1 MSKLKSNISE
11 YLLEAAVAIDNV
23 SAAPE
28 VQASL
33 AEVGYDAARLAAGKA
48 LLTRASALNN
58 QQDSQSG
65 DQVNATSAK
74 DAAWQQADDLYMK
87 QVKLARIAVKKP
99 GDRGKLMLEGDRKHK
114 FAGWVEQAG
123 EFYAHAFEPEI
134 LAQLGTVNLSEAKLQ
149 DGKALADAVIAA
161 HKAQT
166 TAIGDKQNAT
176 DERDQAFD
184 DLAAWMS
191 DYLAA
196 ARVALEDHPQWME
209 KLGVLARTTPKAKP
223 SAATPPAT
231 NSPAA
236 TPPATNSPAV

>member
-1 MSKLKSNISE
+1 MSKFKSNISE
-11 YLLEAAVAIDNV
+11 YLLDAAVAIDNY

-28 VQASL
+28 IQALL

-48 LLTRASALNN
+48 LLTRAAALNS
-58 QQDSQSG
+58 QQDSESG

-74 DAAWQQADDLYMK
+74 DAAWQQADEVYMK
-87 QVKLARIAVKKP
+87 QVKLARIAIKKS

-123 EFYAHAFEPEI
+123 AFYEHAFEPDI
-134 LAQLGTVNLSEAKLQ
+134 LAQLGTVNLNAAKLQ
-149 DGKALADAVIAA
+149 NGKALTDAVIAA
-161 HKAQT
+161 HMAQAS
-166 TAIGDKQNAT
+166 AIGDKQNVT

-196 ARVALEDHPQWME
+196 ARVALEDHPQWLE

-223 SAATPPAT
+223 SAPKPPITGISA
-231 NSPAA
+231 
-236 TPPATNSPAV
+236 

>member
-1 MSKLKSNISE
+1 MSILKTNISE
-11 YLLEAAVAIDNV
+11 YLLGATVAIDNV
-23 SAAPE
+23 SASPE
-28 VQASL
+28 VQALL

-48 LLTRASALNN
+48 LLTRASALN
-58 QQDSQSG
+58 SQRGSEKG

-74 DAAWQQADDLYMK
+74 DAAWQQADDVYIK

-99 GDRGKLMLEGDRKHK
+99 GDRGKLMLEGDRKRK
-114 FAGWVEQAG
+114 FAGWVEQASA
-123 EFYAHAFEPEI
+123 FYEHAFEPDI
-134 LAQLGTVNLSEAKLQ
+134 LAQLGTVNLGQAKLQ
-149 DGKALADAVIAA
+149 DGKALTDAVIAA
-161 HKAQT
+161 HMAQA
-166 TAIGDKQNAT
+166 TAIGDKENAT

-196 ARVALEDHPQWME
+196 ARIALEDHPQWME

-223 SAATPPAT
+223 SAAKSPVT

-236 TPPATNSPAV
+236 